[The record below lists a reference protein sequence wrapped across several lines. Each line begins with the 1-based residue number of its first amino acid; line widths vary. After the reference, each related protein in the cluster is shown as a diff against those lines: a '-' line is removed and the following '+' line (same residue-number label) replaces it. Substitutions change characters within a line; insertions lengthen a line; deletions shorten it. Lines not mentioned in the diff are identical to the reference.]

1 MELSYF
7 IKFDILIFSDNYINL
22 GGSRVLTA
30 AHCLYKLDDEKLIEG
45 HPVGVSVFTGYNNG
59 NYDEVSSATSIK
71 LPAEYINTLANQ
83 YDFGVIDLADD
94 LSSSIGVL
102 DLEVATNRNV
112 KIGGYPADLGQ
123 RQYIMSGPATLESNG
138 RLHYTIDTFGGQSGA
153 PILDNV
159 NNRIIGVHS
168 AGYRDLDLNLGAAL
182 DSIKILFIKSP

>member
-1 MELSYF
+1 M
-7 IKFDILIFSDNYINL
+7 
-22 GGSRVLTA
+22 
-30 AHCLYKLDDEKLIEG
+30 
-45 HPVGVSVFTGYNNG
+45 
-59 NYDEVSSATSIK
+59 
-71 LPAEYINTLANQ
+71 
-83 YDFGVIDLADD
+83 
-94 LSSSIGVL
+94 L